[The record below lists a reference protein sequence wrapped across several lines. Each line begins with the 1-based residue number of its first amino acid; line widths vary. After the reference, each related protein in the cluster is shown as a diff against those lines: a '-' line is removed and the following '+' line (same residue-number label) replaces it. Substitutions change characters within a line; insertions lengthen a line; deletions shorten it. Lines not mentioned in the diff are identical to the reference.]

1 MDRFN
6 RFNSGRANFFLVM
19 IITIIL
25 FGAVLKITSSVVLPF
40 TISLLLAI
48 VTSPI
53 VKFLGKY
60 HIPRF
65 ISVFVVLI
73 ILLGGL
79 GFMGMVLYSSGR
91 AIITLYPK
99 YEYRLTEIYIWVARM
114 FELPYDEHLSIF
126 DNLWGQIGIRNRVRV
141 MTLSFSNTFISFLRD
156 AFMVSLFMVFLLFEA
171 VFFRA
176 KLDKAFEGRR
186 AIQIIKIS
194 SDVMTQITRYL
205 SIKFIIS
212 VVTGALVG
220 VGLRIIGVEFAV
232 VWGIIQFVLNFIPNI
247 GSIAVGVFAT
257 AFSLVQFW
265 PNPSPV
271 IATAFVMLSTNM
283 VIGSILEPKIMGDRL
298 GLSPLVVLVSLLF
311 WGWLWGF
318 SGLILAVP
326 MMAIIKIVC
335 ENVPILEPVSILL
348 GSRKAV
354 MTAKS
359 VGAAHDAAQNAV
371 QDEKIEPTPDA
382 EASNAKASDAG
393 ST

>member
-1 MDRFN
+1 MDRLN
-6 RFNSGRANFFLVM
+6 RFNSGRANFFLMM
-19 IITIIL
+19 IITVIL

-48 VTSPI
+48 VTSPL
-53 VKFLGKY
+53 VKHLGKY
-60 HIPRF
+60 HIPRI
-65 ISVFVVLI
+65 ISVFLVLFL
-73 ILLGGL
+73 LLGGL
-79 GFMGMVLYSSGR
+79 TFIGMVLYSSGR

-99 YEYRLTEIYIWVARM
+99 YENRLTEIYIWVARL

-126 DNLWGQIGIRNRVRV
+126 DNIWGQTGVRNRVRI
-141 MTLSFSNTFISFLRD
+141 MTLSFSNTFITFFRD
-156 AFMVSLFMVFLLFEA
+156 AFMVSLFMIFLLLEA
-171 VFFRA
+171 VFFRT
-176 KLDKAFEGRR
+176 KLDKAFEGSR

-212 VVTGALVG
+212 LATGALVG
-220 VGLRIIGVEFAV
+220 FGLKIIGVEFAV
-232 VWGIIQFVLNFIPNI
+232 VWGVIQFVLNFVPNI

-265 PNPSPV
+265 PDPSPV
-271 IATAFVMLSTNM
+271 IATALVMLVTNM

-318 SGLILAVP
+318 AGLILAVP

-335 ENVPILEPVSILL
+335 ENVPMLEPVSILL

-354 MTAKS
+354 MAAKGGDTS
-359 VGAAHDAAQNAV
+359 RDILHKEAHGEKNA
-371 QDEKIEPTPDA
+371 PDA
-382 EASNAKASDAG
+382 IAPDA
-393 ST
+393 